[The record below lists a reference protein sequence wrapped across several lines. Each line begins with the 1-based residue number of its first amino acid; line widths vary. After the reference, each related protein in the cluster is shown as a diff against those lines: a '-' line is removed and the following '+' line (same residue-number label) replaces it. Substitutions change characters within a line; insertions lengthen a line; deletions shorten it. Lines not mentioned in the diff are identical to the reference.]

1 MMHYWLPLFLLLI
14 SGPAAAG
21 LFADD
26 EARQRIETLEARI
39 VKLEQALV
47 RSEEDSRARI
57 RALLDLQ
64 MQLEAQA
71 AEVRKLRGENEEKQH
86 GLLEIEQRQKALY
99 LDLDTR
105 LKRLES
111 TAAGARPVLPA
122 AAAGAEGRRD
132 VPENPVG
139 ENKAFEVA
147 YSLYRAEDYQRAAL
161 AFRDFLRQFPQSVH
175 EANVYYWIGN
185 AYFLSDAFADA
196 IESYQVLAEKYP
208 DHPRVP
214 EALLNI
220 AESQVRLK
228 NKAAAKTTLKQIIS
242 QFPGSDAADK
252 AKKRLAALK

>member
-1 MMHYWLPLFLLLI
+1 MRYWLPILLLLV
-14 SGPAAAG
+14 SGPASAG

-26 EARQRIETLEARI
+26 EARQRITALEAQIAR
-39 VKLEQALV
+39 LETALA
-47 RSEEDSRARI
+47 RTEEDSRARI

-86 GLLEIEQRQKALY
+86 ALQDVEQRQKDLY
-99 LDLDTR
+99 LDLDAR

-111 TAAGARPVLPA
+111 AAVARPGLPA
-122 AAAGAEGRRD
+122 AGMADGRRD
-132 VPENPVG
+132 VPDNPLG

-147 YSLYRAEDYQRAAL
+147 YGLYKAEDYQRAAL
-161 AFRDFLRQFPQSVH
+161 AFRDFLRQFPQTVH
-175 EANVYYWIGN
+175 EANVHYWTGN
-185 AYFLSDAFADA
+185 AYFLSGAFADA
-196 IESYQVLAEKYP
+196 IEPYQLLVEKFP

-220 AESQVRLK
+220 AESQVQLK
-228 NKAAAKTTLKQIIS
+228 NKAAARKTLKQIIS

-252 AKKRLAALK
+252 AKKRLAVLK